1 MGMVDIR
8 GVDKSYDDV
17 KVIHD
22 VNLSFAPGD
31 FVVILGP
38 SGCGKSTLLRMIA
51 GLEKISGGEISIDG
65 RVIND
70 VEPRNRGIA
79 MVFQNYALYPH
90 MSVRENLSYGLKLA
104 KAKKTEIEAK
114 VKEVASI
121 LGLDTLLERRPG
133 QLSGGQRQRVAMG
146 RAIIREPK
154 VFLFDE
160 PLSNLDAKLRN
171 QMRMEL
177 KRLHMRLNATSVLV
191 THDQIEA
198 MSLATQLVLMNAG
211 VVEQVGSPSEVYN
224 QPRTL
229 FTAGFV
235 GSLPMNFFAGKV
247 VEGGSRLH
255 LDNGVEIPLTRRLAA
270 YAESSIVLGVRPDAF
285 RLVSDAHHGVG
296 VFQAKLDLSE
306 DLGGTRLLHATSSG
320 GGQFSV
326 AVAPDVEV
334 GAADIHARVSE
345 RDLHI
350 FDAATQCRI

>member
-8 GVDKSYDDV
+8 GVEKAYDDV
-17 KVIHD
+17 KVIHGID
-22 VNLSFAPGD
+22 LSFAPGD

-51 GLEKISGGEISIDG
+51 GLERISGGEIAIDG
-65 RVIND
+65 RVVNE
-70 VEPRNRGIA
+70 VEPRHRGIA

-104 KAKKTEIEAK
+104 RTDKATIAAK
-114 VKEVASI
+114 VRDVAAI
-121 LGLDTLLERRPG
+121 LGLDALLDRRPG

-177 KRLHMRLNATSVLV
+177 KRLHLRLNATSVLV
-191 THDQIEA
+191 THDQVEA

-211 VVEQVGSPSEVYN
+211 VVEQVGTPSEVYSR
-224 QPRTL
+224 PRTL

-235 GSLPMNFFAGKV
+235 GSLPMNFFPGQVAGS
-247 VEGGSRLH
+247 GQRL
-255 LDNGVEIPLTRRLAA
+255 LLENGVEIPLTQDLKARGGKK
-270 YAESSIVLGVRPDAF
+270 IVLGVRPDAL
-285 RLVSDAHHGVG
+285 RLVPEATEGSDLFRGN
-296 VFQAKLDLSE
+296 LDLSE
-306 DLGGTRLLHATSSG
+306 DLGGTRLLHVSSG
-320 GGQFSV
+320 SAGNFSV
-326 AVAPDVEV
+326 AVAPNAVVES
-334 GAADIHARVSE
+334 AALSARVDE
-345 RDLHI
+345 QDLHI
-350 FDAATQCRI
+350 FDAATECRL